1 MFPNHADLSAT
12 RRTRFRMFSK
22 RLTTCQLLVAFT
34 IALTV
39 AHCGETNRSSNL
51 QLPNPA
57 PGAGEPELNLKA
69 ELYGRYIGEISI
81 DGTRWAATGPGQ
93 DVALTFDAIGLEQVV
108 QFELIVETEPA
119 NLFDFDASSF
129 APQGPFVTFGSGVEA
144 IGEDRLR
151 FGGANLRSPVAGDRT
166 LGTLSLTTAAGFSA
180 STSVRVRLVFFSIG
194 PSSSERDSYDADQ
207 LNMGVVVNAR

>member
-1 MFPNHADLSAT
+1 MFLTMPPSSAT
-12 RRTRFRMFSK
+12 PRTRFRRFFES
-22 RLTTCQLLVAFT
+22 LTACQLLVAIA
-34 IALTV
+34 IALTA

-69 ELYGRYIGEISI
+69 ELNGRYIGEISI

-93 DVALTFDAIGLEQVV
+93 EVALTFDAVDLEQVV

-166 LGTLSLTTAAGFSA
+166 LGTLFLTTAAGFSA
-180 STSVRVRLVFFSIG
+180 SNSAHVRLVFFSIG
-194 PSSSERDSYDADQ
+194 PSSAERDSYDAEQ